1 MSAPNSLRL
10 LPRESQ
16 AVEVR
21 RVVMTGIGLVT
32 PLGVGIK
39 PVWEGLTAGRSGIG
53 PITRFNTE
61 EYACRI
67 AGECQNFQPEDWVDK
82 KDVKKMDLFMHFG
95 VAAAQLAWEDSGLN
109 VTEENARR
117 IGVIIGSGIGGLT
130 AIQNQ
135 AMVLKERGPRR
146 ISPFFIP
153 MSLINL
159 ISGHVAIRYGMKG
172 PNHSV
177 VTACATGA
185 HAIGDAM
192 RIIQRGEADVM
203 LAGGAEAA
211 ICELAVGGFA
221 AAKALTSRNDDPTG
235 ASRPWDRGRDGFVM
249 AEGAG
254 VVVLETLESA
264 QKRGA
269 TIYAEMVGYGMS
281 GDAYHITAPQPDGE
295 GAARCMTAALQDAG
309 IGPAAIGYINAHGTS
324 TPIGDHMETLA
335 VKMAFGADH
344 AKRLMISSTKSMT
357 GHLLGAAG
365 GVETIFTA
373 LALKN
378 GVLPPTINLTDPD
391 PACDLDYIPNVARE
405 QVVDYALSNSFG
417 FGGTNATL
425 VMKRFH

>member
-1 MSAPNSLRL
+1 
-10 LPRESQ
+10 
-16 AVEVR
+16 
-21 RVVMTGIGLVT
+21 MTGIGLVT
-32 PLGVGIK
+32 PFGVGTK
-39 PVWEGLTAGRSGIG
+39 PLWEGLTEGRSGIG
-53 PITRFNTE
+53 PITRFNPE

-67 AGECQNFQPEDWVDK
+67 AGECRDFQPEDWVDK

-95 VAAAQLAWEDSGLN
+95 VAAAQLAWEDAGLTL
-109 VTEENARR
+109 TEENAHR

-192 RIIQRGEADVM
+192 RIIQRGEADAM

-221 AAKALTSRNDDPTG
+221 AAKALTSRNDDPTA
-235 ASRPWDRGRDGFVM
+235 ASRPWDKGRDGFVM

-254 VVVLETLESA
+254 VVLLETLESA

-269 TIYAEMVGYGMS
+269 HIYAEVVGYGMS
-281 GDAYHITAPQPDGE
+281 GDAYHITAPQPDGD
-295 GAARCMTAALQDAG
+295 GAARCMTNALNDAR
-309 IGPAAIGYINAHGTS
+309 IAPDAIGYINAHGTS

-335 VKMAFGADH
+335 VKRAFGEAH
-344 AKRLMISSTKSMT
+344 ARKLMISSTKSMT

-365 GVETIFTA
+365 GVEAIFTA
-373 LALKN
+373 LALKH
-378 GVLPPTINLTDPD
+378 GILPPTINLTDPD
-391 PACDLDYIPNVARE
+391 PACDLDYIPNTARE
-405 QVVDYALSNSFG
+405 QVVEYALSNSFG

>member
-1 MSAPNSLRL
+1 MDD
-10 LPRESQ
+10 
-16 AVEVR
+16 R
-21 RVVMTGIGLVT
+21 RVVITGIGLVT
-32 PLGVGIK
+32 PLGLGVK

-53 PITRFNTE
+53 PITRFNPE
-61 EYACRI
+61 EFACRI
-67 AGECQNFQPEDWVDK
+67 AGECRDFQPEDWVDK

-95 VAAAQLAWEDSGLN
+95 VAAAHLAWEDAGMSI
-109 VTEENARR
+109 TEANAHRC
-117 IGVIIGSGIGGLT
+117 GVIIGSGIGGLT

-135 AMVLKERGPRR
+135 AYLLKERGPRR

-159 ISGHVAIRYGMKG
+159 ISGHVAIRYGLKG

-192 RIIQRGEADVM
+192 RIIKRGEADAM

-221 AAKALTSRNDDPTG
+221 SAKALTSRNDDPQA
-235 ASRPWDRGRDGFVM
+235 ASRPWDLGRDGFVM

-254 VVVLETLESA
+254 VVLLETLESA
-264 QKRGA
+264 QRRGA
-269 TIYAEMVGYGMS
+269 NIYAEMIGYGMS
-281 GDAYHITAPQPDGE
+281 GDAYHITAPQPDGD
-295 GAARCMTAALQDAG
+295 GAARCMTAALQDAR
-309 IGPAAIGYINAHGTS
+309 ISPDAVGYVNAHGTS

-335 VKMAFGADH
+335 IKLAFGSDH
-344 AKRLMISSTKSMT
+344 ARKLMISSTKSMT

-365 GVETIFTA
+365 GVEAIFTA
-373 LALKN
+373 LALKH

-391 PACDLDYIPNVARE
+391 PACDLDYIPNTARE
-405 QVVDYALSNSFG
+405 AKIEFALSNSFG

>member
-1 MSAPNSLRL
+1 MDD
-10 LPRESQ
+10 
-16 AVEVR
+16 R
-21 RVVMTGIGLVT
+21 RVVITGIGLVT
-32 PLGVGIK
+32 PLGLGID

-53 PITRFNTE
+53 PITRFNAE
-61 EYACRI
+61 EFACRI
-67 AGECQNFQPEDWVDK
+67 AGEVRDFQPEDWVDK
-82 KDVKKMDLFMHFG
+82 KEIKKMDLFMHFG
-95 VAAAQLAWEDSGLN
+95 VAAAHLAWQDSGIT
-109 VTEENARR
+109 VSEENAHR

-135 AMVLKERGPRR
+135 AFLLKERGPRR

-159 ISGHVAIRYGMKG
+159 ISGHVAIRYGIKG
-172 PNHSV
+172 PNHAV

-192 RIIQRGEADVM
+192 RIIKRGEADAM

-221 AAKALTSRNDDPTG
+221 SAKALTSRNDDPTA
-235 ASRPWDRGRDGFVM
+235 ASRPWDLGRDGFVI

-254 VVVLETLESA
+254 VVLLETLESA
-264 QKRGA
+264 KKRGA
-269 TIYAEMVGYGMS
+269 QIYAEVVGYGMS
-281 GDAYHITAPQPDGE
+281 GDAYHITAPQPEGE
-295 GAARCMTAALQDAG
+295 GAAQCMTVAIRDAAISPDR
-309 IGPAAIGYINAHGTS
+309 IGYINAHGTS

-335 VKMAFGADH
+335 IKRAFGAEH
-344 AKRLMISSTKSMT
+344 AKKLMVSSTKSMT

-365 GVETIFTA
+365 GVEAIFTA
-373 LALKN
+373 LALRH
-378 GVLPPTINLTDPD
+378 GVIPPTINLTDPD
-391 PACDLDYIPNVARE
+391 PACDLDFVPNTARE
-405 QVVDYALSNSFG
+405 ANIEYALSNSFG

>member
-1 MSAPNSLRL
+1 MA
-10 LPRESQ
+10 E
-16 AVEVR
+16 R
-21 RVVMTGIGLVT
+21 RVVMTGIGLIT
-32 PLGVGIK
+32 PLGVGIG
-39 PVWEGLTAGRSGIG
+39 PVWQGLTEGRSGIG
-53 PITRFNTE
+53 PITRFNPE

-67 AGECQNFQPEDWVDK
+67 AGECRGFDPEAWVDK

-95 VAAAQLAWEDSGLN
+95 VAAAQLAWENSGHT
-109 VTEENARR
+109 VTEENAHR

-135 AMVLKERGPRR
+135 AFTLKERGPRR

-221 AAKALTSRNDDPTG
+221 AAKALTSRNDDPTA

-254 VVVLETLESA
+254 VVVLESLESA
-264 QKRGA
+264 LARGA
-269 TIYAEMVGYGMS
+269 TIYAEMIGYGMS

-295 GAARCMTAALQDAG
+295 GAARCMNAAIRDAG
-309 IGPAAIGYINAHGTS
+309 IAPEAIGYINAHGTS

-335 VKMAFGADH
+335 VKLALGEAN
-344 AKRLMISSTKSMT
+344 ARKVMISSTKSMT

-365 GVETIFTA
+365 GVEAIFTA
-373 LALKN
+373 LALKH

-391 PACDLDYIPNVARE
+391 PECDLDYIPNTARE
-405 QVVDYALSNSFG
+405 KVVEYALSNSFG

>member
-1 MSAPNSLRL
+1 MDD
-10 LPRESQ
+10 
-16 AVEVR
+16 R
-21 RVVMTGIGLVT
+21 RVVITGIGLVT
-32 PLGVGIK
+32 PLGMGIK
-39 PVWEGLTAGRSGIG
+39 PVWEGLTSGRSGIG
-53 PITRFNTE
+53 PITRFNPE

-67 AGECQNFQPEDWVDK
+67 AGECRDFQPEDWVDK
-82 KDVKKMDLFMHFG
+82 KEIKKMDLFMHFG
-95 VAAAQLAWEDSGLN
+95 VAGAHLAWQDAGIT
-109 VTEENARR
+109 VTEENAHR

-135 AMVLKERGPRR
+135 AFTLKERGPRR

-159 ISGHVAIRYGMKG
+159 ISGHVAIRYGLKG
-172 PNHSV
+172 PNHAV

-192 RIIQRGEADVM
+192 RIIKRGEADVM

-221 AAKALTSRNDDPTG
+221 AAKALTSRNEDPTA
-235 ASRPWDRGRDGFVM
+235 ASRPWDQGRDGFVM

-254 VVVLETLESA
+254 IVVMETLESA

-269 TIYAEMVGYGMS
+269 NIYAEVVGYGMS
-281 GDAYHITAPQPDGE
+281 GDAYHITAPQPDGD
-295 GAARCMTAALQDAG
+295 GAARCML
-309 IGPAAIGYINAHGTS
+309 AAINDAKINPEQVDYVNAHGTS

-335 VKMAFGADH
+335 VKRAFGQEH
-344 AKRLMISSTKSMT
+344 AKKLMISSTKSMT

-365 GVETIFTA
+365 GVEAIFTA
-373 LALKN
+373 LALHS

-391 PACDLDYIPNVARE
+391 PACDLDYVPNTARE
-405 QVVDYALSNSFG
+405 VQTTYALSNSFG

-425 VMKRFH
+425 VLKRFH

>member
-1 MSAPNSLRL
+1 MDD
-10 LPRESQ
+10 
-16 AVEVR
+16 R
-21 RVVMTGIGLVT
+21 RVVITGIGLVT
-32 PLGVGIK
+32 PLGLQTK
-39 PVWEGLTAGRSGIG
+39 SVWEGLIAGRSGIG
-53 PITRFNTE
+53 PITRFNPE

-67 AGECQNFQPEDWVDK
+67 AGECRDFQPEDWVDK

-95 VAAAQLAWEDSGLN
+95 VAAAQLAWQDAGIT
-109 VTEENARR
+109 VTDTNASR

-135 AMVLKERGPRR
+135 AFVLKERGPRR

-159 ISGHVAIRYGMKG
+159 ISGHVAIRYGLKG

-192 RIIQRGEADVM
+192 RIIKRGEADVM

-235 ASRPWDRGRDGFVM
+235 ASRPWDMGRDGFVM

-254 VVVLETLESA
+254 VVVLETLASA
-264 QKRGA
+264 QERGA
-269 TIYAEMVGYGMS
+269 AIYAEVIGYGMS
-281 GDAYHITAPQPDGE
+281 GDAYHITAPQPDGD
-295 GAARCMTAALQDAG
+295 GAARCMTAALQDAR
-309 IGPAAIGYINAHGTS
+309 ISPDQVGYINAHGTS
-324 TPIGDHMETLA
+324 TPMGDHMETLA
-335 VKMAFGADH
+335 VKLAFGLDH
-344 AKRLMISSTKSMT
+344 AKKLMISSTKSMT

-365 GVETIFTA
+365 GVEAIFTA
-373 LALKN
+373 LALYH
-378 GVLPPTINLTDPD
+378 GVLPPTINLTNPD
-391 PACDLDYIPNVARE
+391 PACDLDYIPNTARE
-405 QVVDYALSNSFG
+405 VQIDYAISNSFG

>member
-1 MSAPNSLRL
+1 MDD
-10 LPRESQ
+10 
-16 AVEVR
+16 R
-21 RVVMTGIGLVT
+21 RVVITGIGLVT
-32 PLGVGIK
+32 PLGMGIK
-39 PVWEGLTAGRSGIG
+39 PVWEGLTSGRSGIG
-53 PITRFNTE
+53 PITRFDPT

-67 AGECQNFQPEDWVDK
+67 AGECKNFQPEDWVDK

-95 VAAAQLAWEDSGLN
+95 VAGAQLAWEDAGIA
-109 VTEENARR
+109 VTEENAHR
-117 IGVIIGSGIGGLT
+117 IGVMIGSGIGGLT

-135 AMVLKERGPRR
+135 AYILKERGPKR

-159 ISGHVAIRYGMKG
+159 ISGHVAIRYGLKG

-192 RIIQRGEADVM
+192 RIIKRGEADVM
-203 LAGGAEAA
+203 VAGGAEAA

-221 AAKALTSRNDDPTG
+221 SAKALTSRNDDPAG
-235 ASRPWDRGRDGFVM
+235 ASRPWDLGRDGFVM

-254 VVVLETLESA
+254 VVVLETLDAA

-269 TIYAEMVGYGMS
+269 NIYAEIVGYGMS

-295 GAARCMTAALQDAG
+295 GAARCMTAAIQDAK
-309 IGPAAIGYINAHGTS
+309 INPDQVGYVNAHGTS
-324 TPIGDHMETLA
+324 TPLGDYMETLA
-335 VKMAFGADH
+335 MKRSFGEEH
-344 AKRLMISSTKSMT
+344 AKKLMVSSTKSMT

-365 GVETIFTA
+365 GVEAIFTA

-391 PACDLDYIPNVARE
+391 PACDLDYIPNTARE
-405 QVVDYALSNSFG
+405 VQVAYALSNSFG

>member
-1 MSAPNSLRL
+1 MDD
-10 LPRESQ
+10 
-16 AVEVR
+16 R
-21 RVVMTGIGLVT
+21 RVVITGIGLVT
-32 PLGVGIK
+32 PLGLGIK
-39 PVWEGLTAGRSGIG
+39 PVWDGLTSGRSGIG
-53 PITRFNTE
+53 PITRFNSE
-61 EYACRI
+61 EFACRI
-67 AGECQNFQPEDWVDK
+67 AGECREFQPEDWVDK
-82 KDVKKMDLFMHFG
+82 KDIKKMDLFMLFG
-95 VAAAQLAWEDSGLN
+95 VAGAELAWKDAGLT
-109 VTEENARR
+109 VTEENAHR

-135 AMVLKERGPRR
+135 AYILKEKGPRR

-159 ISGHVAIRYGMKG
+159 ISGHVAIRYGLKG

-192 RIIQRGEADVM
+192 RMIKRGDADVM

-221 AAKALTSRNDDPTG
+221 SAKALTSRNDDPTA
-235 ASRPWDRGRDGFVM
+235 ASRPWDLGRDGFVI

-254 VVVLETLESA
+254 IVVLESVASA

-269 TIYAEMVGYGMS
+269 HIYAEVVGYGMS
-281 GDAYHITAPQPDGE
+281 GDAYHITAPQPDGD
-295 GAARCMTAALQDAG
+295 GAARCMTAAIQDAQ
-309 IGPAAIGYINAHGTS
+309 INPDQVGYVNAHGTS
-324 TPIGDHMETLA
+324 TPLGDYMETLA
-335 VKMAFGADH
+335 MKKSFGLEH
-344 AKRLMISSTKSMT
+344 AKKLMVSSTKSMT

-365 GVETIFTA
+365 GVEAIFTA
-373 LALKN
+373 LALKY

-391 PACDLDYIPNVARE
+391 PECDLDYIPNIARDVQVA
-405 QVVDYALSNSFG
+405 YALSNSFG

-425 VMKRFH
+425 VLKRFH